1 MKILP
6 PRLPSPLTG
15 EGEGGGEQ
23 QVEFCK
29 IQSLKGE
36 KLMSELRLNPKYTEA
51 ISMLV
56 NRSPYFSLLSMEIKD
71 LEWGN
76 SVLEVAL
83 EEKHLQPFGY
93 VHGGAIASVMDAA
106 TFWAVFPQVKDGMGL
121 TTVEIKVN
129 FLAPVKEGKLV
140 AKGRCIKIGK
150 TLALGD
156 ATIYDGNGNLLGHGT
171 ATMMIVPDLKVEGQE
186 NLPPKKI

>member
-1 MKILP
+1 
-6 PRLPSPLTG
+6 
-15 EGEGGGEQ
+15 
-23 QVEFCK
+23 
-29 IQSLKGE
+29 
-36 KLMSELRLNPKYTEA
+36 MSEMQLNPKYTEA
-51 ISMLV
+51 ISKIL
-56 NRSPYFSLLSMEIKD
+56 NRSPYFSLLSMKIMD
-71 LEWGN
+71 LEWGT
-76 SVLEVAL
+76 SVLEVEL
-83 EEKHLQPFGY
+83 QEKHLQPFGF

-129 FLAPVKEGKLV
+129 FLAPVREGKLL

-186 NLPPKKI
+186 NLPPKQI

>member
-1 MKILP
+1 
-6 PRLPSPLTG
+6 
-15 EGEGGGEQ
+15 
-23 QVEFCK
+23 
-29 IQSLKGE
+29 
-36 KLMSELRLNPKYTEA
+36 MSKPRLNPKYTEA
-51 ISMLV
+51 ISNVV
-56 NRSPYFSLLSMEIKD
+56 NRSPYFSLLSMKIKE
-71 LEWGN
+71 LGWGT
-76 SVLEVAL
+76 SVLEVDL
-83 EEKHLQPFGY
+83 GEKHLHPFGY

-106 TFWAVFPQVKDGMGL
+106 AYWAVFPQVKDGMGL

-171 ATMMIVPDLKVEGQE
+171 ATMMIVPDLEVQGQE
-186 NLPPKKI
+186 NLPPKQI

>member
-1 MKILP
+1 MTES
-6 PRLPSPLTG
+6 RLKP
-15 EGEGGGEQ
+15 EY
-23 QVEFCK
+23 K
-29 IQSLKGE
+29 K
-36 KLMSELRLNPKYTEA
+36 A

-71 LEWGN
+71 LEWGT

-93 VHGGAIASVMDAA
+93 VHGGVIASVMDAA

-129 FLAPVKEGKLV
+129 FLAPVHKGKLV

-156 ATIYDGNGNLLGHGT
+156 ATIYDAKGNLLAHGT

-186 NLPPKKI
+186 SLPPKQI

>member
-1 MKILP
+1 
-6 PRLPSPLTG
+6 
-15 EGEGGGEQ
+15 
-23 QVEFCK
+23 
-29 IQSLKGE
+29 
-36 KLMSELRLNPKYTEA
+36 MSELRLNPKYTEA

-171 ATMMIVPDLKVEGQE
+171 ATMMIVPDLKVEGQK